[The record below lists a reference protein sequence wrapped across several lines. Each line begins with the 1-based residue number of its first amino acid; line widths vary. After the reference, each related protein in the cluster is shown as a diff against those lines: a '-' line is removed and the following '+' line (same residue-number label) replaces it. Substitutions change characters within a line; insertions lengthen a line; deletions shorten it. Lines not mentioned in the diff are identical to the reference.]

1 MLQDIKTSFGY
12 YYHISEPFNCH
23 SIMKRTLCTTH
34 THTHYGCVRFLIYHG
49 LTSASLASGI
59 NCLSCLSTVCCCFC
73 VYFYDPNVGTYKR
86 RGPSK
91 LPYNTITNIN
101 VIYVLDTFW

>member
-34 THTHYGCVRFLIYHG
+34 THTHTMDACDFSYIM
-49 LTSASLASGI
+49 A
-59 NCLSCLSTVCCCFC
+59 
-73 VYFYDPNVGTYKR
+73 
-86 RGPSK
+86 
-91 LPYNTITNIN
+91 
-101 VIYVLDTFW
+101 